1 MTPMQKISNVEA
13 SQMMKL
19 AAENLRGLSEEN
31 QELREKVAS
40 YQKRE
45 RAEKI
50 ATAMEEKGLEPT
62 LSLQEKVAGILQRDD
77 LDVLETAVGLT
88 APQMKLASVHDEQRI
103 EVEGG
108 VGDESSGHAES
119 NFLTGLASI

>member
-1 MTPMQKISNVEA
+1 MRKISNVEV

-31 QELREKVAS
+31 QSLREQVAT

-50 ATAMEEKGLEPT
+50 AAVMEEKGLEPGM
-62 LSLQEKVAGILQRDD
+62 SFQEKTASILQRDD

-88 APQMKLASVHDEQRI
+88 APQMKLASVADDQRL

-108 VGDESSGHAES
+108 LGDEGSGHAES